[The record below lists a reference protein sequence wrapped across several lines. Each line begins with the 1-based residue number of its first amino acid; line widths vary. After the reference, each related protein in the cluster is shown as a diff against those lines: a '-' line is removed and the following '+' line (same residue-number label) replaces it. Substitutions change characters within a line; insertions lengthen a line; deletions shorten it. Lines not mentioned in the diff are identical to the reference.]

1 MSSTSRSHRVVVNQ
15 SSTAVYT
22 RLANDSSASIEE
34 STQISRS
41 QNGNP
46 DNGKYGPVRENTLCQ
61 DEEDEE
67 DEEDEDDE
75 DEDYDEEEE
84 RRQDGVRQAEAITSV
99 WTFRAL
105 VFTYFLYVNFSQA
118 LGGFEWGEM
127 LTEVVSSLYHLPTRY
142 SSRSPAAWGLMLPR
156 ASSNTPYT
164 PRRKPC
170 LVSSPDAQN
179 SQLRK
184 SSIFGGEW
192 RGLCS

>member
-22 RLANDSSASIEE
+22 RLANDSSASIAG

-46 DNGKYGPVRENTLCQ
+46 DNGKYRPVREDTLCQ

-67 DEEDEDDE
+67 DE
-75 DEDYDEEEE
+75 DYGEEEE

-105 VFTYFLYVNFSQA
+105 VFTYFLYVNFPQA
-118 LGGFEWGEM
+118 PGIFE
-127 LTEVVSSLYHLPTRY
+127 
-142 SSRSPAAWGLMLPR
+142 
-156 ASSNTPYT
+156 
-164 PRRKPC
+164 
-170 LVSSPDAQN
+170 
-179 SQLRK
+179 
-184 SSIFGGEW
+184 
-192 RGLCS
+192 